1 MIAGMTKQGVDT
13 VQRKA
18 VKIAG
23 FMFLFAF
30 IVPTLNWAL
39 ILSQFNVP
47 GDPLATANNINAHT
61 FLFRLGISVE
71 LLMAIGLVVLGIALY
86 VLLKSVN
93 KHLALLALVL
103 KLVEATL
110 MGVTVLLPFI
120 ALGFIPVEAPI
131 TAATQEQLR
140 MPLGLLFNAHTAIT
154 AVPMVFLGL
163 DMMLFCYLFLK
174 SNYIPRL
181 LAGFGILSFFL
192 ILVQS
197 LMFILTPEYAT
208 LSINQILFWV
218 PSGVFEIV
226 IGLWLLIKGIKGP
239 QHNEHKYSE

>member
-1 MIAGMTKQGVDT
+1 MTKQGVAT
-13 VQRKA
+13 SQRKV

-30 IVPTLNWAL
+30 IIPTLNWAL
-39 ILSQFNVP
+39 VLSKFNIA
-47 GDPLATANNINAHT
+47 GDALATAKNIMANT

-71 LLMAIGLVVLGIALY
+71 LLMAVGLIVLGLALY

-93 KHLALLALVL
+93 KYLALLALVL

-110 MGVTVLLPFI
+110 MAVTVLLPFI
-120 ALGFIPVEAPI
+120 ALEFTHADAAS
-131 TAATQEQLR
+131 TALTQEQLK

-174 SNYIPRL
+174 SKFIPRL

-197 LMFILTPEYAT
+197 LLFILAPEYAT
-208 LSINQILFWV
+208 MPINQIIFWA
-218 PSGVFEIV
+218 PSGLFEIV
-226 IGLWLLIKGIKGP
+226 IGLWFLIKGINTQQLPEPKTP
-239 QHNEHKYSE
+239 

>member
-1 MIAGMTKQGVDT
+1 MVLAMTKQLMDT
-13 VQRKA
+13 SQRKA

-30 IVPTLNWAL
+30 IIPTLNWAL
-39 ILSQFNVP
+39 VLSKFNVA
-47 GDPLATANNINAHT
+47 GDALATAKNIMADT

-71 LLMAIGLVVLGIALY
+71 LLMAIGLVVLGLALY
-86 VLLKSVN
+86 VVLKSVN

-120 ALGFIPVEAPI
+120 ALESAQ
-131 TAATQEQLR
+131 AAASATTLTQEQLQ

-197 LMFILTPEYAT
+197 LLFILAPAYAEMP
-208 LSINQILFWV
+208 INQIIFWA
-218 PSGVFEIV
+218 PSGLFEIV
-226 IGLWLLIKGIKGP
+226 IGLWLLIKGINTQQLP
-239 QHNEHKYSE
+239 DLETS

>member
-1 MIAGMTKQGVDT
+1 MTKQGVDAS
-13 VQRKA
+13 QRKA

-30 IVPTLNWAL
+30 IIPTLNWAL
-39 ILSQFNVP
+39 VLSKFNVP
-47 GDPLATANNINAHT
+47 GDALATAKNIMANT

-71 LLMAIGLVVLGIALY
+71 LLMALGLVVLGLALY

-93 KHLALLALVL
+93 KQLALLALVL

-110 MGVTVLLPFI
+110 MAVTVLLPFI
-120 ALGFIPVEAPI
+120 ALEFTHTDGLS
-131 TAATQEQLR
+131 TTLTQEQLQ

-163 DMMLFCYLFLK
+163 DMMLFCHLFLK
-174 SNYIPRL
+174 SEYIPRL

-197 LMFILTPEYAT
+197 LLFILAPDYAEMP
-208 LSINQILFWV
+208 INQIIFWA
-218 PSGVFEIV
+218 PSGLFEIV
-226 IGLWLLIKGIKGP
+226 IGLWLLIKGINLQEVDNRLPTEK
-239 QHNEHKYSE
+239 

>member
-1 MIAGMTKQGVDT
+1 MTNQGVAT
-13 VQRKA
+13 SQRKV

-30 IVPTLNWAL
+30 IIPTLNWTLVLAT
-39 ILSQFNVP
+39 FNVP
-47 GDPLATANNINAHT
+47 GDALTTAKNILANT

-71 LLMAIGLVVLGIALY
+71 LLMAVGLVVLGLALY

-110 MGVTVLLPFI
+110 MAVTVVLPFI
-120 ALGFIPVEAPI
+120 ALEFTYTDSAS
-131 TAATQEQLR
+131 TTLTQEQLQ
-140 MPLGLLFNAHTAIT
+140 MFLGLLFNAHTAIT

-174 SNYIPRL
+174 SAYIPKL
-181 LAGFGILSFFL
+181 LAGFGLLSFFL

-197 LMFILTPEYAT
+197 LLFILAPEYAT
-208 LSINQILFWV
+208 MPINQILFWA
-218 PSGVFEIV
+218 PSGLFEIV
-226 IGLWLLIKGIKGP
+226 IGLWLLIKGIHTQQLPEPKIP
-239 QHNEHKYSE
+239 

>member
-1 MIAGMTKQGVDT
+1 MVLAMTKQLMDT
-13 VQRKA
+13 SQRKA

-30 IVPTLNWAL
+30 IIPTLNWAL
-39 ILSQFNVP
+39 VLSKFNVA
-47 GDPLATANNINAHT
+47 GDALATAKNIMADT

-71 LLMAIGLVVLGIALY
+71 LLMAIGLVVLGLALY
-86 VLLKSVN
+86 VVLKSVN

-120 ALGFIPVEAPI
+120 ALESAQ
-131 TAATQEQLR
+131 AAASATTLTQEQLQ

-181 LAGFGILSFFL
+181 LAGFGILTFFL

-197 LMFILTPEYAT
+197 LLFILAPAYAEMP
-208 LSINQILFWV
+208 INQIIFWA
-218 PSGVFEIV
+218 PSGLFEIV
-226 IGLWLLIKGIKGP
+226 IGLWLLIKGINTQQLP
-239 QHNEHKYSE
+239 DLETS

>member
-1 MIAGMTKQGVDT
+1 MHTNSKNNAASSKQ
-13 VQRKA
+13 KA

-30 IVPTLNWAL
+30 IIPTLNWAL
-39 ILSQFNVP
+39 LLSKFNVA
-47 GDPLATANNINAHT
+47 GDALATAKNILANT

-71 LLMAIGLVVLGIALY
+71 LLMAIGLVVLGLALY
-86 VLLKSVN
+86 VMLKSVN

-110 MGVTVLLPFI
+110 MAVTVLLPFI
-120 ALGFIPVEAPI
+120 ALGFAQADA
-131 TAATQEQLR
+131 TSTTLTQEQLQ

-154 AVPMVFLGL
+154 AVSMVFLGL
-163 DMMLFCYLFLK
+163 DMMLFCYLLLK

-197 LMFILTPEYAT
+197 LLFILAPDYAEMP
-208 LSINQILFWV
+208 INQIIFWTR
-218 PSGVFEIV
+218 SGLFEIV
-226 IGLWLLIKGIKGP
+226 IGLWLLIKGISP
-239 QHNEHKYSE
+239 TTS